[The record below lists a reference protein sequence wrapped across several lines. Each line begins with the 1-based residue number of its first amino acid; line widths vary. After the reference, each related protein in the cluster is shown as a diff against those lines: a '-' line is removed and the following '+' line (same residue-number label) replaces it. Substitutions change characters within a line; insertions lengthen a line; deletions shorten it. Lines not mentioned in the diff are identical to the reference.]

1 MRFSKLIISAV
12 ILMNI
17 VFTAVVLYIFYRVGN
32 EPVVLIGAWFGFTT
46 AEVWALAFIKR
57 KENNND

>member
-57 KENNND
+57 KENNDD

>member
-1 MRFSKLIISAV
+1 
-12 ILMNI
+12 MNI
-17 VFTAVVLYIFYRVGN
+17 VFTAAVLYIFYRVGQ

-57 KENNND
+57 KESDNND

>member
-1 MRFSKLIISAV
+1 MRFSKLVITAV

-32 EPVVLIGAWFGFTT
+32 EPAVLIGAWFGFTT